1 MACIEAWWVTAAF
14 AAISC
19 FGGTSPTGRNWSL
32 LAGTRKNRQSM
43 RTDVFFEATPS
54 ESFVE
59 GTPSRQRAEIGDVVA
74 QIERRL
80 GCASDESSAYSPTPM
95 FGLDPHGSHPRSVLR
110 ALVQVAGDNER
121 RSEISPPIMGHET
134 EGQRVVVQHFLHVVC
149 HVFQWMACSL
159 PPGPPNPVRDRCAEG
174 RLITKVR
181 DGVKLPLWLGH
192 DGHEA
197 LLADR
202 SAIRVRR
209 PKLGDQVN
217 RLLRPV

>member
-59 GTPSRQRAEIGDVVA
+59 GTPFRQRAEIGDVVA

-121 RSEISPPIMGHET
+121 RSEISPPHHGPRDRRAARCRSAFPACGLSRVPADGLLLATRPSKSGPRPLRRRQADH
-134 EGQRVVVQHFLHVVC
+134 EGQRWRKAAAVV
-149 HVFQWMACSL
+149 
-159 PPGPPNPVRDRCAEG
+159 G
-174 RLITKVR
+174 T
-181 DGVKLPLWLGH
+181 
-192 DGHEA
+192 
-197 LLADR
+197 
-202 SAIRVRR
+202 
-209 PKLGDQVN
+209 
-217 RLLRPV
+217 

>member
-59 GTPSRQRAEIGDVVA
+59 GTPFRQRAEIGGVVA

-134 EGQRVVVQHFLHVVC
+134 KGSALSFSISCMWSVTCSSGWPAPC
-149 HVFQWMACSL
+149 HQ
-159 PPGPPNPVRDRCAEG
+159 
-174 RLITKVR
+174 
-181 DGVKLPLWLGH
+181 
-192 DGHEA
+192 A
-197 LLADR
+197 LQIR
-202 SAIRVRR
+202 SATVAQ
-209 PKLGDQVN
+209 KAG
-217 RLLRPV
+217 

>member
-59 GTPSRQRAEIGDVVA
+59 GTPFRQRAEIGDVVA

-95 FGLDPHGSHPRSVLR
+95 FGLDPHGSHQGAYCGRSSRSQEIMSVDPRYRPPSWATRPKGSALSFSISCMWSVTCSSGWPAPCHQ
-110 ALVQVAGDNER
+110 ALQ
-121 RSEISPPIMGHET
+121 I
-134 EGQRVVVQHFLHVVC
+134 
-149 HVFQWMACSL
+149 
-159 PPGPPNPVRDRCAEG
+159 
-174 RLITKVR
+174 
-181 DGVKLPLWLGH
+181 
-192 DGHEA
+192 
-197 LLADR
+197 R
-202 SAIRVRR
+202 SATVAQ
-209 PKLGDQVN
+209 KAG
-217 RLLRPV
+217 